1 MRPLKVVLFAQLLQM
16 LIQAQNLIIFGHL
29 NMEFASY
36 FDFGELQSQSFDEA
50 KKNLKYVFKLM
61 VNVLML
67 HNY

>member
-1 MRPLKVVLFAQLLQM
+1 
-16 LIQAQNLIIFGHL
+16 
-29 NMEFASY
+29 MEFASY

-50 KKNLKYVFKLM
+50 RKNHKYVFELM